1 MRRPDPDEA
10 DRAAW
15 RAVGCGWPYGGRQ
28 FFRLSAPP
36 PGAAFC
42 RRCFPAGLEGCSEA
56 VESSSGVVLSCLGV
70 LPFVSPGIVDLRV
83 WGFDVRVVTPD
94 SRERGFS

>member
-1 MRRPDPDEA
+1 MHKPDPDEANA

-36 PGAAFC
+36 PGAAF
-42 RRCFPAGLEGCSEA
+42 EGCSEA
-56 VESSSGVVLSCLGV
+56 VESSSGSSSHASGS
-70 LPFVSPGIVDLRV
+70 SPSSHRASSTSESG
-83 WGFDVRVVTPD
+83 GST
-94 SRERGFS
+94 SES